1 MGFDGVLKCLEMPS
15 RPRTASPRRLAA
27 ALIAAGICAVSSA
40 ARASA
45 FDVHGFGPAGV
56 AEVNARSARADDGT
70 AAFYNPGGLGKGSGY
85 RLEITATGGLSALS
99 AQEAALPLESP
110 FGFALA
116 LDATIPLGDPVGDR
130 IRFGFGGYFLPSSA
144 LRLIARPAE
153 EPLFP
158 YYDNRTQRLVL
169 LPALAVRVTSALSI
183 GAAMNVLGGV
193 IGAADVRPG
202 ASGAAEP
209 RIQVEASTRAA
220 INAGVRFDPAPGVRL
235 ALTYRGRFSVPVRVA
250 TAASIGGV
258 PLAIDIEVREALFD
272 PDTIVLGTSF
282 DRGRAAFELDVA
294 YSAWSAYEGPFVIVS
309 AELPGVRIASDPA
322 PDVFRD
328 TVSVRGAATYR
339 LDVGRGAELT
349 ARAGLGFEPS
359 IMTNTQQGRTNLVD
373 GNKTLVGIGAT
384 LEIRDLVPKTVRVGL
399 GASGQLVASYE
410 QDKRACAALPC
421 PVNSV
426 AGPDAAD
433 PGAGISNPGYP
444 TLRAGG
450 SLWSLSLGLGVDL

>member
-1 MGFDGVLKCLEMPS
+1 MYRFISVLPS
-15 RPRTASPRRLAA
+15 RFTWPRRLSA
-27 ALIAAGICAVSSA
+27 ALIAAGVWLAGPA

-56 AEVNARSARADDGT
+56 AEVNARAARADDGT

-85 RLEITATGGLSALS
+85 RVEITGTGGISALS
-99 AQEAALPLESP
+99 AQGKGLPLESP

-116 LDATIPLGDPVGDR
+116 LDATIPLGEPVGDR

-144 LRLIARPAE
+144 LRLIARPAD

-158 YYDNRTQRLVL
+158 YFDNRTQRLVL
-169 LPALAVRVTSALSI
+169 MPALAVRITGALAV
-183 GAAMNVLGGV
+183 GAALNVLGGV
-193 IGAADVRPG
+193 IGSADVQPG

-220 INAGVRFDPAPGVRL
+220 VNAGIRFDAAPGVRL
-235 ALTYRGRFSVPVRVA
+235 GLTYRQRFSVPARVA
-250 TAASIGGV
+250 TTASIGGV
-258 PLAIDIEVREALFD
+258 PLDVDIEIREALFD
-272 PDTIVLGTSF
+272 PDTVVLGSSF
-282 DRGRAAFELDVA
+282 DLGRATFELDAA
-294 YSAWSAYEGPFVIVS
+294 YSAWSSYEGPFVIVH
-309 AELPGVRIASDPA
+309 AELPGVRIGSDPV
-322 PDVFRD
+322 PELFRD

-339 LDVGRGAELT
+339 IDVGRGAELT

-359 IMTNTQQGRTNLVD
+359 MMTNAQQGRTNLVD
-373 GNKTLVGIGAT
+373 GDKFLFGIGAS
-384 LEIRDLVPKTVRVGL
+384 LELREILPKTVRVGI
-399 GASGQLVASYE
+399 GANGQVVAAFE
-410 QDKRACAALPC
+410 QDKRACTGQPC
-421 PVNSV
+421 PINSV

-450 SLWSLSLGLGVDL
+450 SLWSLSLGIGVDL